1 MIKFTERDLEIKE
14 FLKNVVVAD
23 TETIHQ
29 IFFPNASLR
38 TCQARL
44 KLLVDY
50 KFIKA
55 FREDILSQNI
65 YYLNK
70 KPSSYKHKIVFSQL
84 VGKLHSQGIEVLKYV
99 TPLKVG
105 NIIADGFIAV
115 KINEEPRIYLVE
127 VELTKYFDTKK
138 YIDLYYSRTWKDKF
152 PVMPRILVITDKKVK
167 TDSKLDI
174 TVCKLDL
181 SNLIF

>member
-1 MIKFTERDLEIKE
+1 MIRFTERDLKIKE

-23 TETIHQ
+23 TETIHK

-55 FREDILSQNI
+55 YRSDILSQNI

-84 VGKLHSQGIEVLKYV
+84 LGKLTDQGIEILKYV

-105 NIIADGFIAV
+105 DVIADGFIAV
-115 KINEEPRIYLVE
+115 KVNGVL
-127 VELTKYFDTKK
+127 
-138 YIDLYYSRTWKDKF
+138 
-152 PVMPRILVITDKKVK
+152 
-167 TDSKLDI
+167 
-174 TVCKLDL
+174 
-181 SNLIF
+181 

>member
-1 MIKFTERDLEIKE
+1 MIKFTDRDIEIKE
-14 FLKNVVVAD
+14 FLKKVVVAD

-65 YYLNK
+65 FYINK
-70 KPSSYKHKIVFSQL
+70 KPSSYKHKIVFS
-84 VGKLHSQGIEVLKYV
+84 KLLGELHKQGIEILKYV

-105 NIIADGFIAV
+105 NIIADGFIAA

-138 YIDLYYSRTWKDKF
+138 YIDLYYSRSYKEKF
-152 PVMPRILVITDKKVK
+152 PVMPKILVITDKKVK
-167 TDSKLDI
+167 MDNKLDI

-181 SNLIF
+181 SNLKL